1 MKTALFHSCGRE
13 QPQFQLGAGGNC
25 ISISWRN
32 HPKTSREL
40 LEHGQRPPE
49 PRCFPLSAL
58 ALPGHIQL
66 PRSFLLCLDGHSI
79 VPLTAWYKPWSLPLC
94 LDGHSW
100 YKTQGPAALGSVVEQ
115 PPPAAA
121 PACPELEPPQLCETG
136 LPKTPE
142 TGTEVRAKLSCCF
155 LLHPPNKTD
164 FLQQLPT
171 VGKSP
176 GLC

>member
-79 VPLTAWYKPWSLPLC
+79 VPLPGTNLGASPCVWVDIPGTKPRGLQHWAVWWNNLHLLQLLPAL
-94 LDGHSW
+94 SW
-100 YKTQGPAALGSVVEQ
+100 NLPSCVRQGSPKHQRQAQRS
-115 PPPAAA
+115 
-121 PACPELEPPQLCETG
+121 EP
-136 LPKTPE
+136 
-142 TGTEVRAKLSCCF
+142 
-155 LLHPPNKTD
+155 N
-164 FLQQLPT
+164 
-171 VGKSP
+171 
-176 GLC
+176 